1 MFNRTFASAV
11 ALVVFVAAGLP
22 AQNRTFPVDEL
33 KAGMVGIGRTVF
45 EGDQLEEFKVH
56 ILGVLRNVIGTR
68 RNLILARLEGGPLA
82 NTGVI
87 AGMSGSPVYID
98 GRLVGAVSYS
108 LGQFSKE
115 PIAGITPIDEMTE
128 AATFAG
134 PRRQAARVELQMPLT
149 PESLAASLRQAFS
162 WMRPFADSPNDV
174 QVFGGGS
181 VNAGIGTLLRPIAT
195 PLTLG
200 GFDSAVID
208 PVAAAFRDQGF
219 VPVMAGSSALT
230 PRAAGALQVNQGN
243 GPAAA
248 APPLRPGDPIGVAL
262 MSGDLELGATG
273 TVTDVD
279 GDRVYAFGHPFYGLG
294 PTAFPMTRAHVLTV
308 LPSLA
313 NSMKIASTGDVI
325 GTVQQDR
332 ATTIAGTLG
341 PGPALI
347 PVRISLTS
355 ERGTKKTFNMSMV
368 NDQLFTPLLAYLAI
382 VNTLS
387 SYERQNGAA
396 SYAIRGT
403 ASVKNH
409 GQVAFEDLFSGDQ
422 PSVGAATY
430 VVAPINFLLRNAFED
445 VELER
450 LDLEIDASEQPRSA
464 TLERVWIDG
473 SKPKAGASVDLK
485 MLLRTY
491 RGEEF
496 TRTLPVTIPAS
507 ATGTL
512 SIMVTDGVR
521 LSQWEAREL
530 QVQPLQTRGLPQM
543 IRVLN
548 NARKNNRLYVR
559 LLGRDGG
566 AVVKGESLS
575 ALPPSVLAVLE
586 SDRNGGSFRP
596 LQNAVLGEW
605 DIATELAVTGSRTLT
620 LTVED

>member
-1 MFNRTFASAV
+1 MSIRILASV
-11 ALVVFVAAGLP
+11 LALLSFLAAGLP
-22 AQNRTFPVDEL
+22 AQSRTFPVDEL
-33 KAGMVGIGRTVF
+33 RAGMVGIGKTVF
-45 EGDQLEEFKVH
+45 EGDRLDEFKVH

-115 PIAGITPIDEMTE
+115 PIAGITPIGEMTE

-149 PESLAASLRQAFS
+149 PETLRASLRQAFS
-162 WMRPFADSPNDV
+162 WVRPFADSPADI
-174 QVFGGGS
+174 QVFGNEA

-200 GFDSAVID
+200 GFDATVVD
-208 PVAAAFRDQGF
+208 PLASAFRDQGF
-219 VPVMAGSSALT
+219 VPVMAGSAL
-230 PRAAGALQVNQGN
+230 AAQVSGGGASR
-243 GPAAA
+243 
-248 APPLRPGDPIGVAL
+248 LRPGDPIGVAL

-273 TVTDVD
+273 TVTEVD

-294 PTAFPMTRAHVLTV
+294 PTQFPMTRAHVLAV

-313 NSMKIASTGDVI
+313 SSMKIASTGDVI
-325 GTVQQDR
+325 GTIQQDR

-347 PVRISLTS
+347 PIRITLTS
-355 ERGTKKTFNMSMV
+355 ERGAKNTFNMAMV
-368 NDQLFTPLLAYLAI
+368 NDQLFTPLLAYLSI
-382 VNTLS
+382 VNTLT

-396 SYAIRGT
+396 SYAVRGT
-403 ASVKNH
+403 ASVKKH
-409 GQVAFEDLFSGDQ
+409 GAVAFEDLFTGDQ
-422 PSVGAATY
+422 PSAGAAAY
-430 VVAPINFLLRNAFED
+430 IVAPINVLLRNAFED

-450 LDLEIDASEQPRSA
+450 LDLDIDASEQPRSA

-473 SKPKAGASVDLK
+473 NRPKPGATVELK

-491 RGEEF
+491 RGEEI
-496 TRTLPVTIPAS
+496 TRTLPVAIPAS
-507 ATGTL
+507 ALGTL
-512 SIMVTDGVR
+512 SIMVADGTR
-521 LSQWEAREL
+521 LSQWEAREI

-543 IRVLN
+543 LRVLN
-548 NARKNNRLYVR
+548 DTRKHNRLYVR
-559 LLGRDGG
+559 LLGRDSG

-575 ALPPSVLAVLE
+575 SLPPSVLAVME

-605 DIATELAVTGSRTLT
+605 DIATEYAVTGSRTLT
-620 LTVED
+620 LTIEE

>member
-1 MFNRTFASAV
+1 MFTKTFSSAV
-11 ALVVFVAAGLP
+11 ALLLFLAAGLP
-22 AQNRTFPVDEL
+22 AQSRTFPVDEL
-33 KAGMVGIGRTVF
+33 KAGMVGIGKTVF
-45 EGDQLEEFKVH
+45 EGDRLDEFKVH

-149 PESLAASLRQAFS
+149 PESLRASLRQAFS
-162 WMRPFADSPNDV
+162 WMRPFADSPSDV
-174 QVFGGGS
+174 QVFGNGA

-195 PLTLG
+195 PLSLG
-200 GFDSAVID
+200 GFDADVID
-208 PVAAAFRDQGF
+208 PIASVFRDQGF
-219 VPVMAGSSALT
+219 VPVMAGSSQL
-230 PRAAGALQVNQGN
+230 
-243 GPAAA
+243 PAPCRGDACV
-248 APPLRPGDPIGVAL
+248 APTLRPGDPVGVAL

-273 TVTDVD
+273 TVTEVD

-294 PTAFPMTRAHVLTV
+294 PTQFPMTRAHVLTV

-313 NSMKIASTGDVI
+313 SSMKIASTGEVI

-347 PVRISLTS
+347 PVRITLTS
-355 ERGTKKTFNMSMV
+355 ERGTKKTFNMAMV
-368 NDQLFTPLLAYLAI
+368 NDQLFTPLLAYLSI
-382 VNTLS
+382 LNTLS

-396 SYAIRGT
+396 SYAVRGT
-403 ASVKNH
+403 ASIKKH
-409 GQVAFEDLFSGDQ
+409 GEVAFEDLFTGDQ
-422 PSVGAATY
+422 PSAGAAAY

-473 SKPKAGASVDLK
+473 SRPKPGATVDLK

-491 RGEEF
+491 RGEEI
-496 TRTLPVTIPAS
+496 TRTLPVEIPAS
-507 ATGTL
+507 ARGTL
-512 SIMVTDGVR
+512 SIMVADGVR

-530 QVQPLQTRGLPQM
+530 QQVQPLQTRGLPQM

-548 NARKNNRLYVR
+548 NTHKNNRLYVR
-559 LLGRDGG
+559 LLGRDSG

-575 ALPPSVLAVLE
+575 ALPPSVMAVME

-596 LQNAVLGEW
+596 LQSAMLGEW
-605 DIATELAVTGSRTLT
+605 DIATGHAVTGTRTLT
-620 LTVED
+620 LTIEE

>member
-1 MFNRTFASAV
+1 MLIRIFTCAF
-11 ALVVFVAAGLP
+11 ALVVFLAAGLS
-22 AQNRTFPVDEL
+22 AQSRTFPVDEL

-45 EGDQLEEFKVH
+45 EGDRLDEFKVH

-115 PIAGITPIDEMTE
+115 PIAGITPIGEMTE

-134 PRRQAARVELQMPLT
+134 PRRQAARVDLQMPLT

-181 VNAGIGTLLRPIAT
+181 VSAGIGTLLRPIAT

-208 PVAAAFRDQGF
+208 PIAAAFRDQGF
-219 VPVMAGSSALT
+219 VPVMAGSSSLA
-230 PRAAGALQVNQGN
+230 PRLAQSNGN
-243 GPAAA
+243 AAA
-248 APPLRPGDPIGVAL
+248 APPLRPGDPVGVAL

-273 TVTDVD
+273 TVTEVD
-279 GDRVYAFGHPFYGLG
+279 GNRVYAFGHPFYGLG

-347 PVRISLTS
+347 PVRLSLTS

-368 NDQLFTPLLAYLAI
+368 NDQLFTPLLAYLSI

-396 SYAIRGT
+396 SYAIKGT
-403 ASVKNH
+403 ASVKKY

-422 PSVGAATY
+422 PSVGAATS

-496 TRTLPVTIPAS
+496 TRTIPVNIPAS

-512 SIMVTDGVR
+512 SIMVSDGVR

-543 IRVLN
+543 IQVLN

-575 ALPPSVLAVLE
+575 SLPPSVMAVLE

-605 DIATELAVTGSRTLT
+605 DIATDLAVTGSRTLT

>member
-1 MFNRTFASAV
+1 MFIKSLASAV
-11 ALVVFVAAGLP
+11 ALLLFLAAGLP
-22 AQNRTFPVDEL
+22 AQSRTFPVDEL
-33 KAGMVGIGRTVF
+33 KAGMVGIGKTVF
-45 EGDQLEEFKVH
+45 EGDRLDEFKVH

-128 AATFAG
+128 AATFAA

-149 PESLAASLRQAFS
+149 PESLTASLRQAFS
-162 WMRPFADSPNDV
+162 WMRPFADSPADV
-174 QVFGGGS
+174 QVFGGGAL
-181 VNAGIGTLLRPIAT
+181 NAGIGTLLRPIAT
-195 PLTLG
+195 PLSLG
-200 GFDSAVID
+200 GFDADVID
-208 PVAAAFRDQGF
+208 PIASAFRDQGF
-219 VPVMAGSSALT
+219 VPIMAGSSLLAPRQAQT
-230 PRAAGALQVNQGN
+230 PV
-243 GPAAA
+243 A
-248 APPLRPGDPIGVAL
+248 APALRPGDPVGVAL

-273 TVTDVD
+273 TVTEVD
-279 GDRVYAFGHPFYGLG
+279 GNRVYAFGHPFYGLG
-294 PTAFPMTRAHVLTV
+294 PTQFPMTRAHVLTV

-313 NSMKIASTGDVI
+313 NSMKIASTGEVI

-347 PVRISLTS
+347 PVRITLTS
-355 ERGTKKTFNMSMV
+355 ERGTKKTFNMAMV
-368 NDQLFTPLLAYLAI
+368 NDQLFTPLLAYLSI
-382 VNTLS
+382 LNTLS

-396 SYAIRGT
+396 SYALRGT
-403 ASVKNH
+403 ASIKKH
-409 GQVAFEDLFSGDQ
+409 GDVAFEDLFTGDQ
-422 PSVGAATY
+422 PSVGAAAY

-473 SKPKAGASVDLK
+473 NRPKPGATVDLK

-491 RGEEF
+491 RGEEI
-496 TRTLPVTIPAS
+496 TRTLPVEIPAS
-507 ATGTL
+507 ARGTL
-512 SIMVTDGVR
+512 SIMVADGVR

-530 QVQPLQTRGLPQM
+530 QQVQPLQTRGLPQM
-543 IRVLN
+543 MRVLN
-548 NARKNNRLYVR
+548 NTHKNNRLYVR
-559 LLGRDGG
+559 LLGRDSG

-575 ALPPSVLAVLE
+575 ALPPSVMAVVE

-596 LQNAVLGEW
+596 LQSAMLGEW
-605 DIATELAVTGSRTLT
+605 DIATGHAVTGTRTLT
-620 LTVED
+620 LTIEE

>member
-1 MFNRTFASAV
+1 MLIRIFTCAF
-11 ALVVFVAAGLP
+11 ALVVFLAAGLS
-22 AQNRTFPVDEL
+22 AQSRTFPVDEL

-45 EGDQLEEFKVH
+45 EGDRLDEFKVH

-115 PIAGITPIDEMTE
+115 PIAGITPIGEMTE
-128 AATFAG
+128 AATFAA

-181 VNAGIGTLLRPIAT
+181 INAGIGTLLRPIAT

-219 VPVMAGSSALT
+219 VPVMAGSSAL
-230 PRAAGALQVNQGN
+230 RAAQTN

-248 APPLRPGDPIGVAL
+248 APPLRPGDPVGVAL

-294 PTAFPMTRAHVLTV
+294 PTAFPMARAHVLTV

-313 NSMKIASTGDVI
+313 NSMKIASTGEVI

-347 PVRISLTS
+347 PVRLSLTS

-368 NDQLFTPLLAYLAI
+368 NDQLFTPLLAYLSI

-396 SYAIRGT
+396 SYAIKGT
-403 ASVKNH
+403 ASVKKY
-409 GQVAFEDLFSGDQ
+409 GQGAFEDLFSGDQ
-422 PSVGAATY
+422 PSVGAATS

-496 TRTLPVTIPAS
+496 TRTIPVNIPAS

-512 SIMVTDGVR
+512 SIMVSDGVR

-543 IRVLN
+543 IQVLN

-575 ALPPSVLAVLE
+575 SLPPSVMAVLE

-605 DIATELAVTGSRTLT
+605 DIATDLAVTGSRTLT